1 VTHEPHPLL
10 SPRMQQAL
18 ILISQGMPRKQVA
31 ISMGISV
38 NTLKSCLRKAYDRL
52 GAKNAPDAVTKLARI
67 VDGEKFGAI
76 SVTQEVVLFRES
88 GDYESKEISE
98 PNTIVAAAD
107 RDIEPVENWNDTG
120 ANGS

>member
-1 VTHEPHPLL
+1 MEPYPLL

-76 SVTQEVVLFRES
+76 VLFKES
-88 GDYESKEISE
+88 GDYCEKTGES
-98 PNTIVAAAD
+98 NIVAAANCG
-107 RDIEPVENWNDTG
+107 IELAESGEDAA
-120 ANGS
+120 ANGR